1 MIWRLA
7 FRYARRE
14 ARRTRLLSLLLAF
27 AAFFLVI
34 GASLVSSLDAN
45 IVRGLREGF
54 VGDLEVLDASSPLT
68 DITEEA
74 PSDFV
79 PIPRLEE
86 AQRVILGDP
95 DVRAASPRLSAA
107 GLLIS
112 DPREAPVV
120 VIGIDPAREAEV
132 CPSPAVDAA
141 RRTLGPGKI
150 ILGAGI
156 AERLDRRPGDEVTL
170 LLPTPDGL
178 FEGDV
183 LEVSSVRA
191 SGGLPVIGEFVAFM
205 RIDELGELL
214 GVRGEAGCIVV
225 SLAPRADVSD
235 VRLRLEGALGA
246 HGLPLRVRTWRETA
260 GPLLDIGRVGTLG
273 VTVANVLL
281 LLMIG
286 LGITNTVLMLV
297 LERTRDV
304 GTMMALGTNRA
315 LIVGAILAEISIVCA
330 LAAAAGVVVGSLACG
345 ALGQIGFPA
354 WTRSMALAFGGE
366 RFYPVLRLSHVVAG
380 FVTVAAVGPLAAL
393 FPAVH
398 ASRIDPAEAL
408 RAV

>member
-7 FRYARRE
+7 FRYARKE

-27 AAFFLVI
+27 AAFFLVV

-45 IVRGLREGF
+45 IARGLREGF
-54 VGDLEVLDASSPLT
+54 VGDLEVFDASNPPT
-68 DITEEA
+68 DITEEV

-79 PIPRLEE
+79 PIARVEQTE
-86 AQRVILGDP
+86 RVILDDP
-95 DVRAASPRLSAA
+95 DVRAASLRLAA
-107 GLLIS
+107 TGLLMA
-112 DPREAPVV
+112 DPLEAPVV
-120 VIGIDPAREAEV
+120 VFGIDPAREAEV
-132 CPSPAVDAA
+132 CRSPDVDAA
-141 RRTLGPGKI
+141 RRTLGRGKI
-150 ILGAGI
+150 ILGSGI
-156 AERLDRRPGDEVTL
+156 AERLERRPGDEVTL

-191 SGGLPVIGEFVAFM
+191 SGALPVIGEFIAFM
-205 RIDELGELL
+205 PIEDLQELL
-214 GVRGEAGCIVV
+214 GMRGQAGRIVV
-225 SLAPRADVSD
+225 SLVPGADVSQVRHRLERAFD
-235 VRLRLEGALGA
+235 VR
-246 HGLPLRVRTWRETA
+246 GLQLRVRTWRETA
-260 GPLLDIGRVGTLG
+260 GPLLDIGRVGMLG

-315 LIVGAILAEISIVCA
+315 LIVGAIVAEISIVCT
-330 LAAAAGVVVGSLACG
+330 LAAAAGVLVGGVACG
-345 ALGQIGFPA
+345 ALGQLGFPA
-354 WTRSMALAFGGE
+354 WTGSMALAFGGE
-366 RFYPVLRLSHVVAG
+366 RFYPVLRLSHALLG
-380 FVTVAAVGPLAAL
+380 FVTVAGVGPLAAL

-398 ASRIDPAEAL
+398 ASRLDPAEAL
-408 RAV
+408 RSA